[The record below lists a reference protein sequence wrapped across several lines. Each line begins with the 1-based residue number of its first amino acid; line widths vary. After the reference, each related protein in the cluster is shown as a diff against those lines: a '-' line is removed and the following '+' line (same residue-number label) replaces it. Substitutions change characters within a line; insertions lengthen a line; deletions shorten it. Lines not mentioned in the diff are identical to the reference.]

1 MYANLY
7 SPLQSISVKNP
18 FELRRFCSDEC
29 SCNHVCIAQKRYRP
43 KCGLGFTIE
52 DICHLSEG
60 QVSVE
65 KAFELWRFLGNK
77 CSRNSLYVVMF
88 TSGGRVLDLSMAQDS
103 QLRIFVTCQRC
114 RSMLKDL

>member
-1 MYANLY
+1 MPICTHLSSRSVLKIPLSLEGFAVMSVPVIMFA
-7 SPLQSISVKNP
+7 SPRRDLDLSV
-18 FELRRFCSDEC
+18 
-29 SCNHVCIAQKRYRP
+29 A
-43 KCGLGFTIE
+43 LGFTIE

-65 KAFELWRFLGNK
+65 KAFELGRFLGNK

-103 QLRIFVTCQRC
+103 PLRIFVTCQRC